1 MYEHLQSYTSYDIRF
16 AIFRWI
22 KLLPFIVVEATSI
35 KGAQFDCNV
44 FVMGSPVI
52 VLRLHRDT
60 AFTSEKLTFK
70 KYFFEKSIFFL

>member
-1 MYEHLQSYTSYDIRF
+1 M
-16 AIFRWI
+16 
-22 KLLPFIVVEATSI
+22 
-35 KGAQFDCNV
+35 KGAQFDSNV

-70 KYFFEKSIFFL
+70 KYFCVKLIFYLY